1 MTQKPEASIYKSL
14 FIAFSILVMHVF
26 MLLGVSV
33 LVLFVY
39 GMINN
44 IGWVLLGVS
53 LLLAGGGLWIYRR
66 TKRDGIAI
74 KDAIGDS
81 LMKGRSVEVSFLGGM
96 ATFKISDNR
105 NAGSPSTHRIT
116 MDVPAG
122 SLTELARLYE
132 KRLISQEEFVEAK
145 KKIFK

>member
-1 MTQKPEASIYKSL
+1 MQQRPESSIYKSL
-14 FIAFSILVMHVF
+14 LIAFSILIMHVF

-105 NAGSPSTHRIT
+105 DADSPSTRKIT
-116 MDVPAG
+116 MDVPAE

>member
-1 MTQKPEASIYKSL
+1 MQQRPESSIYKSL
-14 FIAFSILVMHVF
+14 LIAFSILIMHVF

-96 ATFKISDNR
+96 ATF
-105 NAGSPSTHRIT
+105 
-116 MDVPAG
+116 
-122 SLTELARLYE
+122 
-132 KRLISQEEFVEAK
+132 
-145 KKIFK
+145 

>member
-1 MTQKPEASIYKSL
+1 MQQRPESSIYKSL
-14 FIAFSILVMHVF
+14 LIAFSILIMHVF

-105 NAGSPSTHRIT
+105 DAGSPSTRKIT
-116 MDVPAG
+116 MDVPSE
-122 SLTELARLYE
+122 SLSELARLYE